1 MDETNYEEV
10 KSQCW
15 DEYNKCVV
23 CGTGNAKY
31 WFLKMFQRAYELGLA
46 HSKDEEHVIIP
57 PKEEIELSFHVAIVP
72 CAEEFYMGVS
82 ASYEAYSVSVP
93 TELIPPALLSV
104 IQEKINNKRIT
115 GIAIMK

>member
-1 MDETNYEEV
+1 MNDQEYEQQQRE
-10 KSQCW
+10 CW

-23 CGTGNAKY
+23 CGTGSAKY

-46 HSKDEEHVIIP
+46 HSKVEGHVITSP
-57 PKEEIELSFHVAIVP
+57 HEEIELSFHVALVP
-72 CAEEFYMGVS
+72 CAEEYYMGVS

-93 TELIPPALLSV
+93 TALIPPALLSI